1 MGAITAL
8 NRMMALGADQ
18 RAFRGHGST
27 GSLGVCLSLCPTDH
41 FPSQE
46 SLSTG
51 ERSAGCR
58 TRTPEGG
65 DVRHTEVSNWVC
77 DHHGSVIE
85 RRINEKYLSDGGGG
99 RQSKAKTLG
108 QSDTNASMEAIEFLV
123 VLFVVIALLKET
135 CNKESIHVRRN

>member
-1 MGAITAL
+1 
-8 NRMMALGADQ
+8 MALGADQ

-27 GSLGVCLSLCPTDH
+27 RSIGVCRSLCPTDH
-41 FPSQE
+41 FPSQA
-46 SLSTG
+46 SLSIG
-51 ERSAGCR
+51 ERSAGYR
-58 TRTPEGG
+58 TRIPEGG
-65 DVRHTEVSNWVC
+65 DVRHTDVRHTEVSNWVC
-77 DHHGSVIE
+77 DHHSSVIE

-123 VLFVVIALLKET
+123 VLFVVIALPKET